1 MDIFEVLSLSIVV
14 SIIVAIISIHIVSY
28 VLHKYYK
35 MRFDQVMR
43 IVMKH
48 DDMIERFVLFEDEY
62 KEHMRKYH

>member
-14 SIIVAIISIHIVSY
+14 SIIVAIISINIVSY

-48 DDMIERFVLFEDEY
+48 DDMIERFVDLEEHY
-62 KEHMRKYH
+62 TEHMRKYH